1 MGFPIVCNIV
11 YSIIYLGFI
20 CYCVERNQSKGAS
33 MTPEQMSYFGY
44 GFIVGGC
51 FVVLIGMFYDE
62 IKRGKHD

>member
-1 MGFPIVCNIV
+1 
-11 YSIIYLGFI
+11 
-20 CYCVERNQSKGAS
+20 

-62 IKRGKHD
+62 IKRGKHDTR